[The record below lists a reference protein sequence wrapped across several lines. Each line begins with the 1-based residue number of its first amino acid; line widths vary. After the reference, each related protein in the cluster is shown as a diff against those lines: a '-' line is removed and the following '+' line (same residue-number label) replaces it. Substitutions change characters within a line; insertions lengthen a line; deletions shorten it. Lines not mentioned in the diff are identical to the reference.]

1 MFDHDLGY
9 KEAKALFLI
18 LQNTGG
24 FKDRSIEVFVPSTYF
39 EWKNVL
45 VASTLN

>member
-9 KEAKALFLI
+9 KEAKALFSV

-24 FKDRSIEVFVPSTYF
+24 FEDRSIEVFVPSTCF
-39 EWKNVL
+39 DWKNDS

>member
-9 KEAKALFLI
+9 KEAKVLFLV

-24 FKDRSIEVFVPSTYF
+24 FEDRSIEVFVPSTCF
-39 EWKNVL
+39 DWKNVS
-45 VASTLN
+45 VVSTLN